1 MYLADLHCD
10 TADELFARRE
20 SLYSNDLQISLDK
33 VREAGIDRFIQLAAV
48 FTDTRVGDEEGWNR
62 FFRIRQNLICEC
74 DKYGV
79 ALVRTGDELV
89 RSAQNG
95 SGHTDT
101 FVLTVEDARILCGDL
116 SRVDLLYDYGV
127 RVITPLWGG
136 KTCIGG
142 AHDTSE
148 GLTDFGRAAVS
159 RMCRIGIVPDIS
171 HSSFRAADE
180 IMDICEEYGV
190 APIATHMNSWSVC
203 GHSRNL
209 TDDRYLRLTK
219 LGGIVGLSLCPKH
232 LGGDGG
238 VEAVLR
244 HYLHYRE
251 LCPGKIALGC
261 DFDGTS
267 TVPELADI
275 RDIVKITQA
284 MKDAGIPNSEIE
296 AFCYGT
302 AYEFLAKL

>member
-10 TADELFARRE
+10 TADELFSRRE
-20 SLYSNDLQISLDK
+20 SLYHNNLQLSLDK
-33 VREAGIDRFIQLAAV
+33 VREAGIDRFVQLTAV
-48 FTDTRVGDEEGWNR
+48 FTDTRVSDSEGWDR

-74 DKYGV
+74 EEYGV
-79 ALVRTGDELV
+79 SIV
-89 RSAQNG
+89 RSG
-95 SGHTDT
+95 SELACSGSADT
-101 FVLTVEDARILCGDL
+101 FILTVEDARILCGDL

-136 KTCIGG
+136 LTCVGG
-142 AHDTSE
+142 AHDTDE
-148 GLTDFGRAAVS
+148 GLTEFGRAAVA
-159 RMCRIGIVPDIS
+159 RMCRVGIVPDIS

-209 TDDRYLRLTK
+209 TDDRYLRLTS

-238 VEAVLR
+238 VDAVMR

-251 LCPGKIALGC
+251 LCPGRIALGC
-261 DFDGTS
+261 DLDGTT
-267 TVPELADI
+267 TVPSLADI
-275 RDIVKITQA
+275 RDVRKIGRA
-284 MKDAGIPNSEIE
+284 MEESGIPDAERES
-296 AFCYGT
+296 FLYGA
-302 AYEFLAKL
+302 AYGFLTKNIK